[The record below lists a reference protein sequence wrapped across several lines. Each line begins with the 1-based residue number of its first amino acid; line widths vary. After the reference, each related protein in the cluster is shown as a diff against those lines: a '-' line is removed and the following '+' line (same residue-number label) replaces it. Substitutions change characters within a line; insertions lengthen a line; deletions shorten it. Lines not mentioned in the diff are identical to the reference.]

1 MLLDHNFNMTNVFD
15 ILFYWVSQSEEC
27 NQNLQNLTKL
37 AGKRCSFKT
46 LKQKKVVFM
55 KKYHF
60 KAVFEKKQACTYTEY
75 GFAKLSFTK
84 LRDMRYHNESVD
96 QLIRSL
102 IK

>member
-37 AGKRCSFKT
+37 AGKKYSFKT

-60 KAVFEKKQACTYTEY
+60 KAVFEKKQARTYTATYDLATYKGLAECK
-75 GFAKLSFTK
+75 G
-84 LRDMRYHNESVD
+84 
-96 QLIRSL
+96 QRSHSA
-102 IK
+102 

>member
-37 AGKRCSFKT
+37 AGKKYS
-46 LKQKKVVFM
+46 FM

-60 KAVFEKKQACTYTEY
+60 KAVFEKK
-75 GFAKLSFTK
+75 
-84 LRDMRYHNESVD
+84 
-96 QLIRSL
+96 
-102 IK
+102 